1 MNKDKDVIQH
11 YSAIKKNKIMPFTA
25 TWMGLESV
33 ILILREVSQK
43 DKDKQI
49 PCNITFMWNL
59 KYDTNEHICETET
72 DSKT

>member
-25 TWMGLESV
+25 TQMDLESV

-43 DKDKQI
+43 DKDKYHVI
-49 PCNITFMWNL
+49 SLSCGI
-59 KYDTNEHICETET
+59 
-72 DSKT
+72 